1 MTEQDY
7 SEENLDEFM
16 LKASKILCEENH
28 PDTSLII
35 DSLKEHLSS
44 IFIRKFFQN
53 FKFNNIFQRRIS

>member
-16 LKASKILCEENH
+16 LRASKVLSEENH

-35 DSLKEHLSS
+35 D
-44 IFIRKFFQN
+44 
-53 FKFNNIFQRRIS
+53 